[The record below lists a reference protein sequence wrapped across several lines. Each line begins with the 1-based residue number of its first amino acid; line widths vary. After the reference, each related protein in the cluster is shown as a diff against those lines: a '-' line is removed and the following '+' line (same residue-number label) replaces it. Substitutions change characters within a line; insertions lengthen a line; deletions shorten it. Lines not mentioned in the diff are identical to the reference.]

1 MAITT
6 MGAMTLHFTGMV
18 TSKPLTS
25 AGTKAVNSRQTPP
38 EHHAHRDST
47 RHEYPGRK
55 QVGGGVAYDIG
66 AQCYHY
72 QLTHYVDSRL
82 MEEIDEKDKM
92 AGGGQQAMGAQ
103 LEVAASHQ
111 VVQAPYSH
119 NAQEGYRNIQQM
131 PGDKSGH
138 KKLSQ
143 RQKQKQHGGRC
154 GSAGVQGGHLTS
166 SMRHPN

>member
-25 AGTKAVNSRQTPP
+25 AGTKTVNSRQTPP

-119 NAQEGYRNIQQM
+119 NAQEGYRNIQ
-131 PGDKSGH
+131 
-138 KKLSQ
+138 
-143 RQKQKQHGGRC
+143 
-154 GSAGVQGGHLTS
+154 
-166 SMRHPN
+166 